1 MKKQFFYAAMAL
13 AVMSSCSKDNDP
25 GIGNPEENNDKAVIA
40 LGLDV
45 PTVTASTR
53 GTGSVGDV
61 AGDQNTWNSQ
71 KLYIYMVDRNTG
83 LEAEEG
89 AENAKT
95 KILDNGVLEF
105 RAPKADAKDKGAIR
119 IYKTYT
125 EDSDN
130 GVIQYKY
137 YPTNGQYTFYGYHI
151 DDAANANPSI
161 TATEKKVTNV
171 TIDGTQDL
179 LAAKTIDMAENDA
192 SAADPESFYKDI
204 ATSLGSEWTTL
215 MNYQFGARTARKG
228 IVPVL
233 KFEHQLARLKF
244 FVRAGSESAAGYKY
258 DDNGG
263 QWVERKSSDAE
274 PKTLG
279 MQVTKI
285 TLKDMANVVD
295 MDLTVPSSTRNGA
308 GVADFVVCSKD
319 DTANDKLDPT
329 KGLIVPVVPKYPYG
343 NTNIPAQDPDT
354 KGTQVGEPVMFFP
367 IDGTNNEGDITL
379 SIDLKQYVEDTKD
392 EATGTITYKE
402 VEKAD
407 NKLTI
412 EQSKISGA
420 TQKFKPGASYN
431 VYITIYGFEKIEV
444 TAVLTAWENGGD
456 IDADIEDGK

>member
-161 TATEKKVTNV
+161 TATEKKVTGV

-192 SAADPESFYKDI
+192 SATDPESFYKDI

-244 FVRAGSESAAGYKY
+244 FVRAGSKALKAAKVLCSHIGSALGKQAVRFHIPQHLAAVLQSRLHRSVLRFQLGVLFFEQ
-258 DDNGG
+258 GI
-263 QWVERKSSDAE
+263 QLLLVFQQSSVQVRHCGRFGLWRFAFRLGRAAKARLSPCAE
-274 PKTLG
+274 H
-279 MQVTKI
+279 
-285 TLKDMANVVD
+285 
-295 MDLTVPSSTRNGA
+295 TVHK
-308 GVADFVVCSKD
+308 V
-319 DTANDKLDPT
+319 
-329 KGLIVPVVPKYPYG
+329 
-343 NTNIPAQDPDT
+343 
-354 KGTQVGEPVMFFP
+354 FP
-367 IDGTNNEGDITL
+367 IVGICHGFALRLHRFL
-379 SIDLKQYVEDTKD
+379 SV
-392 EATGTITYKE
+392 
-402 VEKAD
+402 
-407 NKLTI
+407 
-412 EQSKISGA
+412 
-420 TQKFKPGASYN
+420 
-431 VYITIYGFEKIEV
+431 
-444 TAVLTAWENGGD
+444 
-456 IDADIEDGK
+456 

>member
-95 KILDNGVLEF
+95 KILDNDVLEF

-119 IYKTYT
+119 IYNSYT

-161 TATEKKVTNV
+161 TATEKKVTGV

-192 SAADPESFYKDI
+192 TTEGSFYKDI
-204 ATSLGSEWTTL
+204 ATELSTEWTTL
-215 MNYQFGARTARKG
+215 MDYQFGARTARKK

-244 FVRAGSESAAGYKY
+244 FVRAGSQSAAGYKWE
-258 DDNGG
+258 GS
-263 QWVERKSSDAE
+263 QWVECKSSDNE

-295 MDLTVPSSTRNGA
+295 MDLTIPSSTRNGT

-319 DTANDKLDPT
+319 PSNKNKLDPT
-329 KGLIVPVVPKYPYG
+329 KGLINPVVPKYPYG
-343 NTNIPAQDPDT
+343 DANIPESDPDT

>member
-71 KLYIYMVDRNTG
+71 KLYIYMVDRNTQ

-105 RAPKADAKDKGAIR
+105 RAPKADAQDKGAIR
-119 IYKTYT
+119 IYRSYT

-161 TATEKKVTNV
+161 TATEKKVTGV

-204 ATSLGSEWTTL
+204 ATSLGSEWTEL
-215 MNYQFGARTARKG
+215 MKYQFGARTARKG

-258 DDNGG
+258 EGG
-263 QWVERKSSDAE
+263 QWVERQSSDAADK
-274 PKTLG
+274 PLG

-295 MDLTVPSSTRNGA
+295 MDLTVPSSTRNGT

-319 DTANDKLDPT
+319 AAANHKLDPT
-329 KGLIVPVVPKYPYG
+329 KGLINSVVPKYPYG
-343 NTNIPAQDPDT
+343 DANIPESDPDT

-367 IDGTNNEGDITL
+367 IDDPDNGNITL

-407 NKLTI
+407 NKLI
-412 EQSKISGA
+412 IDQSKISGA
-420 TQKFKPGASYN
+420 TKKFMPGASYN
-431 VYITIYGFEKIEV
+431 VYITIYGLEKIEV

>member
-119 IYKTYT
+119 IYKSYT

-151 DDAANANPSI
+151 DDEANANPSI
-161 TATEKKVTNV
+161 TATEKKVTGV

-192 SAADPESFYKDI
+192 SATDPESFYKDI
-204 ATSLGSEWTTL
+204 ATTLSSEWTEL
-215 MNYQFGARTARKG
+215 MKYQFGARTARKG

-258 DDNGG
+258 EGG
-263 QWVERKSSDAE
+263 QWVERQSSDGTST
-274 PKTLG
+274 TLG

-319 DTANDKLDPT
+319 PDANNKLNPA
-329 KGLIVPVVPKYPYG
+329 KGLLNSVVPKYPYG
-343 NTNIPAQDPDT
+343 AENVPEATTDPDA

-367 IDGTNNEGDITL
+367 NGNIEL

-392 EATGTITYKE
+392 ETDGDKITYKE

-412 EQSKISGA
+412 DQSKISEA
-420 TQKFKPGASYN
+420 TKEFKPGASYN

>member
-119 IYKTYT
+119 IYKSYT

-151 DDAANANPSI
+151 DDAKNATQNI
-161 TATEKKVTNV
+161 TADAKTVTGV

-192 SAADPESFYKDI
+192 TTEGSFYKEI
-204 ATSLGSEWTTL
+204 ATTLSSEWTEL
-215 MNYQFGARTARKG
+215 MKYQFGARTARKK

-263 QWVERKSSDAE
+263 QWVERKSSDAADK
-274 PKTLG
+274 PLG

-295 MDLTVPSSTRNGA
+295 MDLTVPSSTRNGT

-319 DTANDKLDPT
+319 AAANHKLDPT
-329 KGLIVPVVPKYPYG
+329 KGLIDPVVPKYPYG

-367 IDGTNNEGDITL
+367 IDDPDNGNITL

-392 EATGTITYKE
+392 EAIGTTTYTE

-407 NKLTI
+407 NKLI
-412 EQSKISGA
+412 IDQSKISGGA
-420 TQKFKPGASYN
+420 AQKFMPGASYN

>member
-61 AGDQNTWNSQ
+61 AGAQNTWNSQ

-95 KILDNGVLEF
+95 KILDNDVLEF
-105 RAPKADAKDKGAIR
+105 RAPQAASKDKGAIR

-125 EDSDN
+125 EADDN

-179 LAAKTIDMAENDA
+179 LAAKTIDMATDDA
-192 SAADPESFYKDI
+192 SATDPESFYKDKAI
-204 ATSLGSEWTTL
+204 ELSAEWTEL
-215 MNYQFGARTARKG
+215 MKYQFGARTARKG

-244 FVRAGSESAAGYKY
+244 FVRAGSQSAAGYEYKAS
-258 DDNGG
+258 
-263 QWVERKSSDAE
+263 QWAERKSSDNE
-274 PKTLG
+274 SKTLG

-295 MDLTVPSSTRNGA
+295 MDLTVPSSTRNGS

-319 DTANDKLDPT
+319 PEVNNKLNPA
-329 KGLIVPVVPKYPYG
+329 KGLINSVVPKYPYG
-343 NTNIPAQDPDT
+343 DTNIPESDPDA

-367 IDGTNNEGDITL
+367 NGNIEL

-392 EATGTITYKE
+392 ETNNTITYKE

-412 EQSKISGA
+412 DQTKISGQ
-420 TQKFKPGASYN
+420 TKEFKPGASYN
-431 VYITIYGFEKIEV
+431 VYITIYGLEKIEV
-444 TAVLTAWENGGD
+444 TAVLTAWEAGGD
-456 IDADIEDGK
+456 IEADIEDGK

>member
-71 KLYIYMVDRNTG
+71 KLYIYMVDRNTQ

-105 RAPKADAKDKGAIR
+105 RAPKADAQDKGTIR
-119 IYKTYT
+119 IYRSYT

-161 TATEKKVTNV
+161 TATEKKVTGV

-204 ATSLGSEWTTL
+204 ATSLGSEWTEL
-215 MNYQFGARTARKG
+215 MKYQFGARTARKG

-258 DDNGG
+258 EGG
-263 QWVERKSSDAE
+263 QWVERQSSDAADK
-274 PKTLG
+274 PLG

-295 MDLTVPSSTRNGA
+295 MDLTVPSSTRNGT

-319 DTANDKLDPT
+319 AAANHKLDPT
-329 KGLIVPVVPKYPYG
+329 KGLINSVVPKYPYG
-343 NTNIPAQDPDT
+343 DANIPESDPDT

-367 IDGTNNEGDITL
+367 IDDPDNGNITL

-407 NKLTI
+407 NKLI
-412 EQSKISGA
+412 IDQSKISGA
-420 TQKFKPGASYN
+420 TKKFMPGASYN
-431 VYITIYGFEKIEV
+431 VYITIYGLEKIEV

>member
-89 AENAKT
+89 AENAKN

-151 DDAANANPSI
+151 DDAKNATQNI
-161 TATEKKVTNV
+161 TADAKTVTNV

-192 SAADPESFYKDI
+192 TTEGSFYKEI
-204 ATSLGSEWTTL
+204 ATTLSSEWTEL
-215 MNYQFGARTARKG
+215 MKYQFGARTARKG

-244 FVRAGSESAAGYKY
+244 FVRAGSASAAGYEWQT
-258 DDNGG
+258 N

-295 MDLTVPSSTRNGA
+295 MDLTVPSSTRNGT
-308 GVADFVVCSKD
+308 GVANFVVCSKD
-319 DTANDKLDPT
+319 ATANNKLDPT
-329 KGLIVPVVPKYPYG
+329 KGLINPVVPKYPYG
-343 NTNIPAQDPDT
+343 DVNIPSADTDPDA

-367 IDGTNNEGDITL
+367 IDNPDNGNITL

-407 NKLTI
+407 NKLIIDQT
-412 EQSKISGA
+412 KISGGT

>member
-1 MKKQFFYAAMAL
+1 MAL

-95 KILDNGVLEF
+95 KILDNDVLEF
-105 RAPKADAKDKGAIR
+105 RAPQAASKDKGAIR

-151 DDAANANPSI
+151 DDAKNATQNI
-161 TATEKKVTNV
+161 TADAKTVTNV

-192 SAADPESFYKDI
+192 SATDPESFYKDKAI
-204 ATSLGSEWTTL
+204 ELSAEWTEL
-215 MNYQFGARTARKG
+215 MKYQFGARTARKG

-244 FVRAGSESAAGYKY
+244 FVRAGSQSAAGYEYKAS
-258 DDNGG
+258 
-263 QWVERKSSDAE
+263 QWAERKSSDNE
-274 PKTLG
+274 SKTLG

-295 MDLTVPSSTRNGA
+295 MDLTVPSSTRNGS

-319 DTANDKLDPT
+319 PEVNNKLNPA
-329 KGLIVPVVPKYPYG
+329 KGLINSVVPKYPYG
-343 NTNIPAQDPDT
+343 DTNIPESDPDA

-367 IDGTNNEGDITL
+367 NGNIEL

-392 EATGTITYKE
+392 ETNNTITYKE

-412 EQSKISGA
+412 DQTKISGQ
-420 TQKFKPGASYN
+420 TKEFKPGASYN
-431 VYITIYGFEKIEV
+431 VYITIYGLEKIEV
-444 TAVLTAWENGGD
+444 TAVLTAWEAGGD
-456 IDADIEDGK
+456 IEADIEDGK

>member
-105 RAPKADAKDKGAIR
+105 RAPKADAQDKGAIR
-119 IYKTYT
+119 IYNSYT

-161 TATEKKVTNV
+161 TATEKKVTGV

-192 SAADPESFYKDI
+192 TTEGSFYKDI
-204 ATSLGSEWTTL
+204 ATELSTEWTTL
-215 MNYQFGARTARKG
+215 MDYQFGARTARKK

-244 FVRAGSESAAGYKY
+244 FVRAGSQSAAGYKW
-258 DDNGG
+258 DGS
-263 QWVERKSSDAE
+263 QWVECKSSDNE

-319 DTANDKLDPT
+319 PSNKNKLDPT
-329 KGLIVPVVPKYPYG
+329 KGLINPVVPKYPYG
-343 NTNIPAQDPDT
+343 DVNIPSADTDPDA

-367 IDGTNNEGDITL
+367 IDNPDNGNITL

-407 NKLTI
+407 NKLIIDQT
-412 EQSKISGA
+412 KISGGT

>member
-119 IYKTYT
+119 IYKSYT

-161 TATEKKVTNV
+161 TATEKKVTGV
-171 TIDGTQDL
+171 TI
-179 LAAKTIDMAENDA
+179 
-192 SAADPESFYKDI
+192 
-204 ATSLGSEWTTL
+204 
-215 MNYQFGARTARKG
+215 GARTARKG

-258 DDNGG
+258 EGG
-263 QWVERKSSDAE
+263 QWVERQSSDGTST
-274 PKTLG
+274 TLG

-319 DTANDKLDPT
+319 PDANNKLNPA
-329 KGLIVPVVPKYPYG
+329 KGLLNSVVPKYPYG
-343 NTNIPAQDPDT
+343 AENVPEATTDPDA

-367 IDGTNNEGDITL
+367 NGNIEL

-392 EATGTITYKE
+392 ETDGDKITYKE

-412 EQSKISGA
+412 DQSKISEA
-420 TQKFKPGASYN
+420 TKEFKPGASYN

>member
-95 KILDNGVLEF
+95 KILDNDVLEF
-105 RAPKADAKDKGAIR
+105 RAPQAASKDKGAIR

-151 DDAANANPSI
+151 DDAKNATQNI
-161 TATEKKVTNV
+161 TADAKTVTNV

-192 SAADPESFYKDI
+192 SATDPESFYKDKAI
-204 ATSLGSEWTTL
+204 ELSAEWTEL
-215 MNYQFGARTARKG
+215 MKYQFGARTARKG

-244 FVRAGSESAAGYKY
+244 FVRAGSQSAAGYEYKAS
-258 DDNGG
+258 
-263 QWVERKSSDAE
+263 QWAERKSSDNE
-274 PKTLG
+274 SKTLG

-295 MDLTVPSSTRNGA
+295 MDLTVPSSTRNGS

-319 DTANDKLDPT
+319 PEVNNKLNPA
-329 KGLIVPVVPKYPYG
+329 KGLINSVVPKYPYG
-343 NTNIPAQDPDT
+343 DTNIPESDPDA

-367 IDGTNNEGDITL
+367 NGNIEL

-392 EATGTITYKE
+392 ETNNTITYKE

-412 EQSKISGA
+412 DQTKISGQ
-420 TQKFKPGASYN
+420 TKEFKPGASYN
-431 VYITIYGFEKIEV
+431 VYITIYGLEKIEV
-444 TAVLTAWENGGD
+444 TAVLTAWEAGGD
-456 IDADIEDGK
+456 IEADIEDGK

>member
-25 GIGNPEENNDKAVIA
+25 GIGNPKENNDKAVIA

-95 KILDNGVLEF
+95 KILDNDVLEF
-105 RAPKADAKDKGAIR
+105 RAPQAASKDKGAIR

-151 DDAANANPSI
+151 DDAKNATQNI
-161 TATEKKVTNV
+161 TADAKTVTNV

-192 SAADPESFYKDI
+192 SATDPESFYKDKAI
-204 ATSLGSEWTTL
+204 ELSAEWTEL
-215 MNYQFGARTARKG
+215 MKYQFGARTARKG

-244 FVRAGSESAAGYKY
+244 FVRAGSQSAAGYEYKAS
-258 DDNGG
+258 
-263 QWVERKSSDAE
+263 QWAERKSSDNE
-274 PKTLG
+274 SKTLG

-295 MDLTVPSSTRNGA
+295 MDLTVPSSTRNGS

-319 DTANDKLDPT
+319 PEVNNKLNPA
-329 KGLIVPVVPKYPYG
+329 KGLINSVVPKYPYG
-343 NTNIPAQDPDT
+343 DTNIPESDPDA

-367 IDGTNNEGDITL
+367 NGNIEL

-392 EATGTITYKE
+392 ETNNTITYKE

-412 EQSKISGA
+412 DQTKISGQ
-420 TQKFKPGASYN
+420 TKEFKPGASYN
-431 VYITIYGFEKIEV
+431 VYITIYGLEKIEV
-444 TAVLTAWENGGD
+444 TAVLTAWEAGGD
-456 IDADIEDGK
+456 IEADIEDGK

>member
-105 RAPKADAKDKGAIR
+105 RAPKADAQDKGAIR
-119 IYKTYT
+119 IYKSYT

-161 TATEKKVTNV
+161 TATEKKVTGV

-192 SAADPESFYKDI
+192 TTEGSFYKEI
-204 ATSLGSEWTTL
+204 ATTLSSEWTEL
-215 MNYQFGARTARKG
+215 MKYQFGARTARKG

-244 FVRAGSESAAGYKY
+244 FVRAGSESAAGYEWQTS
-258 DDNGG
+258 
-263 QWVERKSSDAE
+263 QWVERKSSDAADK
-274 PKTLG
+274 PLG

-295 MDLTVPSSTRNGA
+295 MDLTVPSSTRNGT

-319 DTANDKLDPT
+319 AAANHKLDPT
-329 KGLIVPVVPKYPYG
+329 KGLINSVVPKYPYG
-343 NTNIPAQDPDT
+343 DANIPESDPDT

-367 IDGTNNEGDITL
+367 IDDPDNGNITL

-407 NKLTI
+407 NKLI
-412 EQSKISGA
+412 IDQSKISGA
-420 TQKFKPGASYN
+420 TKKFMPGASYN
-431 VYITIYGFEKIEV
+431 VYITIYGLEKIEV

>member
-95 KILDNGVLEF
+95 KILDNDVLEF
-105 RAPKADAKDKGAIR
+105 RAPQAASKDKGAIR

-125 EDSDN
+125 EADDN

-244 FVRAGSESAAGYKY
+244 FVRAGSESAAGYEWQT
-258 DDNGG
+258 N

-295 MDLTVPSSTRNGA
+295 MDLTVPSSTRNGT

-319 DTANDKLDPT
+319 AAANHKLDPT
-329 KGLIVPVVPKYPYG
+329 KGLINSVVPKYPYG
-343 NTNIPAQDPDT
+343 DANIPESDPDT

>member
-95 KILDNGVLEF
+95 KILDNDVLEF
-105 RAPKADAKDKGAIR
+105 RAPQADAKDKGAIR

-125 EDSDN
+125 EADDN

-151 DDAANANPSI
+151 DDAKNATPSI

-192 SAADPESFYKDI
+192 NTEGSFYKEI
-204 ATSLGSEWTTL
+204 ANTLSSEWTEL
-215 MNYQFGARTARKG
+215 MKYQFGARTARKG

-244 FVRAGSESAAGYKY
+244 FVRAGSASAAGYEWQT
-258 DDNGG
+258 N
-263 QWVERKSSDAE
+263 QWVERKSSDNE

-319 DTANDKLDPT
+319 AAANNKLDPT
-329 KGLIVPVVPKYPYG
+329 KGLINSVVPKYPYG
-343 NTNIPAQDPDT
+343 DANIPESDPDT

-392 EATGTITYKE
+392 EATGTITYQE

>member
-105 RAPKADAKDKGAIR
+105 RAPQAASKDKGAIR

-125 EDSDN
+125 EADDN

-192 SAADPESFYKDI
+192 TTEGSFYKEI
-204 ATSLGSEWTTL
+204 ATTLSSEWTEL
-215 MNYQFGARTARKG
+215 MKYQFGARTARKK

-295 MDLTVPSSTRNGA
+295 MDLTVPSSTRNGT

-319 DTANDKLDPT
+319 AAANHKLDPT

-343 NTNIPAQDPDT
+343 DRNIPESDPDT

-392 EATGTITYKE
+392 ETTGTITYKE

-420 TQKFKPGASYN
+420 TQKFMPGASYN

>member
-61 AGDQNTWNSQ
+61 AGTQNTWNSQ
-71 KLYIYMVDRNTG
+71 KLYIYMVDRKTG

-95 KILDNGVLEF
+95 KILDNNVLEF
-105 RAPKADAKDKGAIR
+105 RAPQTASGNNGAIR
-119 IYKTYT
+119 IYKSYT
-125 EDSDN
+125 EASDN

-151 DDAANANPSI
+151 DDAENATPNI
-161 TATEKKVTNV
+161 TADAKTVTNV
-171 TIDGTQDL
+171 TINGTQDL

-192 SAADPESFYKDI
+192 STEGSFYKDK
-204 ATSLGSEWTTL
+204 ATDLSAEWSEL
-215 MNYQFGARTARKG
+215 MKYQFGARTARKG

-244 FVRAGSESAAGYKY
+244 FVRAGSASAAGYEWQTS
-258 DDNGG
+258 

-295 MDLTVPSSTRNGA
+295 MDLTVPSSTRNGT

-319 DTANDKLDPT
+319 ATANNKLDPT
-329 KGLIVPVVPKYPYG
+329 KGLIDPVVPKYPYEDA
-343 NTNIPAQDPDT
+343 NIPAQDPDA

-367 IDGTNNEGDITL
+367 NGNIEL

-392 EATGTITYKE
+392 ETSNTITYKE

-412 EQSKISGA
+412 DQTKISGQ
-420 TQKFKPGASYN
+420 TKEFKPGASYN
-431 VYITIYGFEKIEV
+431 VYITIYGLEKIEV

-456 IDADIEDGK
+456 IGADIEDGK

>member
-1 MKKQFFYAAMAL
+1 MKKQFFYAVMAL

-25 GIGNPEENNDKAVIA
+25 GNGNPEENNDKAVIA
-40 LGLDV
+40 LGVDV
-45 PTVTASTR
+45 PTATVSTR

-71 KLYIYMVDRNTG
+71 KLYIYMVDRATG

-89 AENAKT
+89 ADGAKT
-95 KILDNGVLEF
+95 KILNNDVLQF
-105 RAPKADAKDKGAIR
+105 RAPKADAQDKGSIR
-119 IYKTYT
+119 IYKSYT
-125 EDSDN
+125 EDTDN

-151 DDAANANPSI
+151 DDAENATPNI
-161 TATEKKVTNV
+161 TATEKKVTGV
-171 TIDGTQDL
+171 TINGTQDL
-179 LAAKTIDMAENDA
+179 LAAKTIDMTANDA
-192 SAADPESFYKDI
+192 QTDGSFYKDI
-204 ATSLGSEWTTL
+204 ATTLTTEWSEL

-244 FVRAGSESAAGYKY
+244 FVRAGSQSAAGYEY
-258 DDNGG
+258 QGG
-263 QWVERKSSDAE
+263 WTERKSNDAAA
-274 PKTLG
+274 KTLG

-285 TLKDMANVVD
+285 TLKDMANVID
-295 MDLTVPSSTRNGA
+295 MDLTTPVSTRNGA
-308 GVADFVVCSKD
+308 GAADFVVCSKD
-319 DTANDKLDPT
+319 AANNNKLDPT
-329 KGLIVPVVPKYPYG
+329 KGLITPVVPKYPYG
-343 NTNIPAQDPDT
+343 DSNIPDASTDPDA

-367 IDGTNNEGDITL
+367 NGDIEL
-379 SIDLKQYVEDTKD
+379 SIDLKQYVEDTQD
-392 EATGTITYKE
+392 ETNGNTISYKE

-412 EQSKISGA
+412 EEAKISA
-420 TQKFKPGASYN
+420 DTKEFKPGASYN

>member
-95 KILDNGVLEF
+95 KILDNDVLEF

-161 TATEKKVTNV
+161 TATEKKVTGV

-179 LAAKTIDMAENDA
+179 LAAKTIDMATDDA
-192 SAADPESFYKDI
+192 SATDPESFYKDI
-204 ATSLGSEWTTL
+204 ATTLSSEWTEL
-215 MNYQFGARTARKG
+215 MKYQFGARTARKG

-244 FVRAGSESAAGYKY
+244 FVRAGSESAAGYKWQTS
-258 DDNGG
+258 
-263 QWVERKSSDAE
+263 QWVERKSSDAADK
-274 PKTLG
+274 PLG

-295 MDLTVPSSTRNGA
+295 MDLTVPSSTRNGT

-319 DTANDKLDPT
+319 AAANHKLDPT
-329 KGLIVPVVPKYPYG
+329 KGLINSVVPKYPYG
-343 NTNIPAQDPDT
+343 DANIPESDPDT

-367 IDGTNNEGDITL
+367 IDDPDNGNITL

-407 NKLTI
+407 NKLI
-412 EQSKISGA
+412 IDQSKISGA
-420 TQKFKPGASYN
+420 TKKFMPGASYN
-431 VYITIYGFEKIEV
+431 VYITIYGLEKIEV

>member
-1 MKKQFFYAAMAL
+1 
-13 AVMSSCSKDNDP
+13 
-25 GIGNPEENNDKAVIA
+25 
-40 LGLDV
+40 
-45 PTVTASTR
+45 
-53 GTGSVGDV
+53 
-61 AGDQNTWNSQ
+61 
-71 KLYIYMVDRNTG
+71 MVDRNTG